1 VGKWCIMI
9 CLEMQLRVSLRPQKC
24 TSYLYEKVP
33 MCYAGLSL
41 GGPLETQFEG
51 SGITYLQRD
60 SVAQLLG

>member
-1 VGKWCIMI
+1 MVHNDPF
-9 CLEMQLRVSLRPQKC
+9 RVVTSDFIRPQVSTTMFIKR
-24 TSYLYEKVP
+24 VP